1 MVDDIE
7 RRTETAKRILVSK
20 RNHRRARDR
29 ALTRLSHAHKE
40 EYLELLKRER
50 ARDEETGKRWLDITG
65 TPSIESYKDT
75 IEGSTYP
82 DTGNEGANPSYYGGE
97 E

>member
-50 ARDEETGKRWLDITG
+50 ARDEEMGKHWLDITG
-65 TPSIESYKDT
+65 PVGIQSYKDT
-75 IEGSTYP
+75 IEGSTYTDP
-82 DTGNEGANPSYYGGE
+82 DNEGENASYYGGE

>member
-1 MVDDIE
+1 VNELE

-40 EYLELLKRER
+40 EYLQLLEREK
-50 ARDEETGKRWLDITG
+50 ARDEETGMRWASLAGSSNT
-65 TPSIESYKDT
+65 IESYKDA
-75 IEGSTYP
+75 IEGAVDPS
-82 DTGNEGANPSYYGGE
+82 DEGTNPSYYGGE